1 MIPRKASRRPLLSH
15 RDPPGTHPTP
25 ENDPEGGQEGPL
37 GSSTRTP
44 ETFIRMGAIRV
55 GWVGERAG
63 EAPGVPP
70 YVRQLLLSTTHRSVS
85 PTSLTHQPNPLCFE
99 TSSNIFHLL
108 LSHIFSKFPSQSSS
122 TCSTNIVSQIISSK
136 SDQLISVFQRC
147 DLKAHPAFFLSP
159 LFSTYQTHLLLLGLI
174 LRPTYTP
181 HPYILYDGLHFPNNR
196 HHHHHQDDHHSL
208 RPQLEVVKPTGSQH
222 E

>member
-70 YVRQLLLSTTHRSVS
+70 YVRQLLSQ
-85 PTSLTHQPNPLCFE
+85 PLTGQCPPPP
-99 TSSNIFHLL
+99 
-108 LSHIFSKFPSQSSS
+108 SH
-122 TCSTNIVSQIISSK
+122 TN
-136 SDQLISVFQRC
+136 
-147 DLKAHPAFFLSP
+147 
-159 LFSTYQTHLLLLGLI
+159 QTHFA
-174 LRPTYTP
+174 LRHPPIFLATLVALHLTP
-181 HPYILYDGLHFPNNR
+181 VSERVG
-196 HHHHHQDDHHSL
+196 
-208 RPQLEVVKPTGSQH
+208 GS
-222 E
+222 